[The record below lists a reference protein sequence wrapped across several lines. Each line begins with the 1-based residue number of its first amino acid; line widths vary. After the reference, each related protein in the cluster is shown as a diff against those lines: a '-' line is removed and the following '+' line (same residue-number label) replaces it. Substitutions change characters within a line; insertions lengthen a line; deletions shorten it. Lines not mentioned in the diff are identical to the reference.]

1 MNHSNRSCSFGENGV
16 RKITVCCSPG
26 KRKQS
31 SGKKNCTGCSGR
43 AAGPWMGLP
52 ACYCAALL
60 CAGLGRA
67 GTKRPAALLPGKK
80 RKTIDPCSTSCTP
93 SSLARESA
101 RASRALAGA
110 AARRAE
116 ALGDSGDGA
125 AAAYRGRGGG
135 SGDGDVA
142 NVLASSRARTEGTG
156 RGCRL
161 SCAASARRARGRGG
175 GSWRQAAPGEAK
187 MAVGGPLARRTP
199 VRLAWPVAMAGA
211 RVADGGGYGVGR
223 GQR

>member
-1 MNHSNRSCSFGENGV
+1 
-16 RKITVCCSPG
+16 
-26 KRKQS
+26 
-31 SGKKNCTGCSGR
+31 
-43 AAGPWMGLP
+43 MGLP

-60 CAGLGRA
+60 RAGLGRA
-67 GTKRPAALLPGKK
+67 GSKRPAALLPGKK

-175 GSWRQAAPGEAK
+175 GHGVRPHPGSRRWRSRDLLRVARPYALLGPWPWRRSGGGRRRLWSGPGTA
-187 MAVGGPLARRTP
+187 
-199 VRLAWPVAMAGA
+199 VRLELEP
-211 RVADGGGYGVGR
+211 GGYTAPSGAVSYGWEVVVLLEPEL
-223 GQR
+223 